1 MELVIPTT
9 YFSSVSVN
17 ERVVFELILEEIN
30 NVSKWENRLCSSSG
44 IRTEKLNAMR

>member
-17 ERVVFELILEEIN
+17 ERVVFELILIMFLN
-30 NVSKWENRLCSSSG
+30 GRIDSAVLAG
-44 IRTEKLNAMR
+44 IRTENLNAMR